1 MWEHARELLEVNV
14 SLARARPSR
23 RSPLEYEAAV
33 GAVHQERFMSPF
45 ENSPREH
52 EIYQP
57 VPSLRDPL
65 ETLDCRHE
73 VLNLDDVRDREV
85 RDGVDDDHRVMCVLV
100 EEGDELLQDV
110 RGRPVEYVVL
120 VRPRGGHHTVSEVD
134 AREVLENRVI
144 PEGAVRMPVE
154 VGRELLQEDVFR
166 PGERHVAD
174 LGGEVGVVATV
185 SEVVVPRL

>member
-1 MWEHARELLEVNV
+1 MWEHARELLEVHV

-57 VPSLRDPL
+57 VTSLRDPL

-85 RDGVDDDHRVMCVLV
+85 RDGVDEDNRVMCVLV

-110 RGRPVEYVVL
+110 RGRPVEYVAPA
-120 VRPRGGHHTVSEVD
+120 RPRGADHPIAVAD
-134 AREVLENRVI
+134 ARE
-144 PEGAVRMPVE
+144 A
-154 VGRELLQEDVFR
+154 
-166 PGERHVAD
+166 
-174 LGGEVGVVATV
+174 
-185 SEVVVPRL
+185 